1 MTNITIIVGPVGVS
15 SLTDENNPKIIDK
28 TPIMDEINPI
38 WTGDLDICLAEA
50 AGIINIDVIKSIPTI
65 LTHVATKIISKNK
78 KTDWIKLVFILS
90 ALAILSSIVIK
101 TNLSQIT

>member
-1 MTNITIIVGPVGVS
+1 MTSVRIIVGPVGVS
-15 SLTDENNPKIIDK
+15 SLTEENNPKIIDK
-28 TPIMDEINPI
+28 TPIRDEANAI
-38 WTGDLDICLAEA
+38 WRGDFDICLAEA

-78 KTDWIKLVFILS
+78 KTAWTRLVFILS

-101 TNLSQIT
+101 TSLSQIT